1 LPEASASPLTPSEL
15 KGRSLRPDG
24 KPLRVRPS
32 GEMASP
38 HTGHRA
44 ILGHAVF
51 HRGNDIIGECNL
63 RRGRG
68 QITSWRCLRLAS
80 NPGFEQIELM
90 LEIREGL
97 LQISQFFRAGISMHR
112 MLPIR
117 CSRRQA
123 KAPWQPKLHGMG
135 FPILRGDERLDP
147 QAIHCPAVLEHA
159 PDPKWL

>member
-1 LPEASASPLTPSEL
+1 MGFPVMEVRAASGLSGLSVIGVSGPAVVRREL
-15 KGRSLRPDG
+15 ESTHAERTERRSLRPNGDL
-24 KPLRVRPS
+24 LRVRPS

-38 HTGHRA
+38 HAGHRA

-51 HRGNDIIGECNL
+51 HRGNDIMGECNL

-68 QITSWRCLRLAS
+68 QIMNWRCRRLAS

-97 LQISQFFRAGISMHR
+97 FQISQFFRAGISMHK

-123 KAPWQPKLHGMG
+123 KAP
-135 FPILRGDERLDP
+135 
-147 QAIHCPAVLEHA
+147 
-159 PDPKWL
+159 

>member
-1 LPEASASPLTPSEL
+1 
-15 KGRSLRPDG
+15 
-24 KPLRVRPS
+24 
-32 GEMASP
+32 M
-38 HTGHRA
+38 
-44 ILGHAVF
+44 
-51 HRGNDIIGECNL
+51 
-63 RRGRG
+63 
-68 QITSWRCLRLAS
+68 SWRCLRLAS

-97 LQISQFFRAGISMHR
+97 FQISQFFRAGISMHR
-112 MLPIR
+112 MLLIR

>member
-1 LPEASASPLTPSEL
+1 
-15 KGRSLRPDG
+15 
-24 KPLRVRPS
+24 
-32 GEMASP
+32 M
-38 HTGHRA
+38 
-44 ILGHAVF
+44 
-51 HRGNDIIGECNL
+51 N
-63 RRGRG
+63 
-68 QITSWRCLRLAS
+68 WRCVRLAS

-97 LQISQFFRAGISMHR
+97 FQISQFFRAGISMHR

-117 CSRRQA
+117 CSKRQA

-135 FPILRGDERLDP
+135 FPILRGDEGLDP